1 MKKQRVKEKN
11 CSYKA
16 WYFAELTVVW
26 LQCDHTF
33 TCTLYV
39 KRKQIFSCSRG
50 RAQSNT
56 WPVMWTDSQT
66 DYPRLRNW
74 FSLLWWSFTCR
85 TCVFDLGMVI
95 IIWWVDLPTWLHLL
109 EKASIL
115 CSSWLLKSSWD
126 LSSVTA
132 SLSLVKIDASHEL
145 VMWCHSLAESMI

>member
-1 MKKQRVKEKN
+1 MILRRIN
-11 CSYKA
+11 CSVAPVWCVITHLPVCYIWKKISTCS
-16 WYFAELTVVW
+16 WLTTVLKSW
-26 LQCDHTF
+26 GRDQNN
-33 TCTLYV
+33 TC
-39 KRKQIFSCSRG
+39 
-50 RAQSNT
+50 
-56 WPVMWTDSQT
+56 PVMWTDSQT

-85 TCVFDLGMVI
+85 THVFNLDTVI
-95 IIWWVDLPTWLHLL
+95 IIWWVDLPTWPHLL

>member
-1 MKKQRVKEKN
+1 MVLRRIN
-11 CSYKA
+11 CSVA
-16 WYFAELTVVW
+16 PVW
-26 LQCDHTF
+26 SHIH
-33 TCTLYV
+33 LYV
-39 KRKQIFSCSRG
+39 IFEKKTSFYLFSVDNCSQIMG

-85 TCVFDLGMVI
+85 TRVFDLDMVI

-109 EKASIL
+109 GKASIL